1 MAIGIFPEAC
11 RRAGDATAPPVG
23 SKGAAKWRRM
33 NTNGGWIMLA
43 AALLTLAVAG
53 AIAWRWW
60 NGTPGQVL
68 TASGTIEATEIHLS
82 FKVSGR
88 LIERPVDEGSRVK
101 SGTPIGRLESQD
113 LAADVD
119 RLRQSLQSTES
130 QLPLLRTAIT
140 QQEQLTAS
148 RISQASA
155 SLASREEFL
164 TQLRAG
170 SRPQEI
176 REAEALVRKA
186 KANLDNAEAD
196 YKRMQAL
203 YEQQLIAQQQRDTTW
218 TAYQVTVQEYE
229 AARERRDMVKEGP
242 RPEEIRRTEADV
254 TQARGSLIE
263 AQTGELD
270 VVYKKQQLATLEAN
284 VRRDQA
290 ALAVA
295 QAQLGY
301 TVLESPNAGIV
312 LRKHVEPGEIIAA
325 GTPVVTIADLDNIWV
340 KIYIPEPQLGRI
352 KLGQSADV
360 TTDSYRGKVY
370 RGKVIFINSEAEFT
384 PKNIQ
389 TPEER
394 VKLVFAVKIGLGNPN
409 QELKPGMPADVKVL
423 LE

>member
-1 MAIGIFPEAC
+1 LCTHSVLSNVP
-11 RRAGDATAPPVG
+11 AG
-23 SKGAAKWRRM
+23 
-33 NTNGGWIMLA
+33 
-43 AALLTLAVAG
+43 
-53 AIAWRWW
+53 
-60 NGTPGQVL
+60 
-68 TASGTIEATEIHLS
+68 TE
-82 FKVSGR
+82 
-88 LIERPVDEGSRVK
+88 IERPIDEGSRVER
-101 SGTPIGRLESQD
+101 GTLIGRLESED
-113 LAADVD
+113 LEADVD
-119 RLRQSLQSTES
+119 RLRQSLQSTETL
-130 QLPLLRTAIT
+130 LPLLRTAIT

-148 RISQASA
+148 RISQARA
-155 SLASREEFL
+155 SLASHEEFFA
-164 TQLRAG
+164 QLRAG

-176 REAEALVRKA
+176 REAEALVRRA

-196 YKRMQAL
+196 YKRMESL
-203 YEQQLIAQQQRDTTW
+203 YEKQLIAQQQRDTAW
-218 TAYQVTVQEYE
+218 TAYQVASHEYE
-229 AARERRDMVKEGP
+229 AARERLDMVKEGP
-242 RPEEIRRTEADV
+242 RPEEIRRAAADV
-254 TQARGSLIE
+254 NQARASLIE

-270 VVYKKQQLATLEAN
+270 VVSKKQQLATLEAN

-301 TVLESPNAGIV
+301 TVLESPQAGIV

-325 GTPVVTIADLDNIWV
+325 GTPVVTIADLNNIWV
-340 KIYIPEPQLGRI
+340 KIYIPEPRLGRI

-394 VKLVFAVKIGLGNPN
+394 VKLVFAVKIGLENPN

>member
-1 MAIGIFPEAC
+1 
-11 RRAGDATAPPVG
+11 
-23 SKGAAKWRRM
+23 M
-33 NTNGGWIMLA
+33 NTNGKRITLVVSLLA
-43 AALLTLAVAG
+43 LATAGTL
-53 AIAWRWW
+53 AWRWW
-60 NGTPGQVL
+60 NGKPSHVL
-68 TASGTIEATEIHLS
+68 IASGTIEATEIHLS

-88 LIERPVDEGSRVK
+88 LIERPVDEGSRVER
-101 SGTPIGRLESQD
+101 GALIGRLESQD
-113 LAADVD
+113 LEADVD
-119 RLRQSLQSTES
+119 RLRQSLQSTET

-148 RISQASA
+148 RINQARA

-164 TQLRAG
+164 AQLRAG
-170 SRPQEI
+170 SRRQEI
-176 REAEALVRKA
+176 REAEAHVRRA

-196 YKRMQAL
+196 YKRMESL
-203 YEQQLIAQQQRDTTW
+203 YEKQLIAQQQRDTAW
-218 TAYQVTVQEYE
+218 TAYQVAAQEFE
-229 AARERRDMVKEGP
+229 AARERLDMVKEGP
-242 RPEEIRRTEADV
+242 RPEEIRRAEADV
-254 TQARGSLIE
+254 GQARASLIE

-270 VVYKKQQLATLEAN
+270 IVSKKQQLATLEAN
-284 VRRDQA
+284 VRRDRA

-301 TVLESPNAGIV
+301 TLLESPQAGIV

-325 GTPVVTIADLDNIWV
+325 GTPVVTIADLNNIWV

-352 KLGQSADV
+352 KLGQAADV
-360 TTDSYRGKVY
+360 STDSYRGKVY

-394 VKLVFAVKIGLGNPN
+394 VKLVFAVKIGLENPN